1 MSTAELQAKLQ
12 VALLDAERSQ
22 RQCNRESKFAKQQ
35 ENEVGQLTTEVGRLQ
50 SEIQDLKTEL
60 RNIKSAQS
68 AQASL
73 PQTHAHYSPVPGV
86 GMPQGQQYGSPIP
99 PSSMATGQYNYSP
112 VPGVGM
118 PQGQQYGSP
127 IPSSSMAT
135 GHYSLTV
142 VPYYGAANL
151 TASPGQVGFP
161 SGLAFGTPAQSP
173 QVQGSSQPQGGQVFL
188 RPPTF
193 VATGSNQAQTQH
205 V

>member
-99 PSSMATGQYNYSP
+99 
-112 VPGVGM
+112 
-118 PQGQQYGSP
+118 
-127 IPSSSMAT
+127 SSSMAT